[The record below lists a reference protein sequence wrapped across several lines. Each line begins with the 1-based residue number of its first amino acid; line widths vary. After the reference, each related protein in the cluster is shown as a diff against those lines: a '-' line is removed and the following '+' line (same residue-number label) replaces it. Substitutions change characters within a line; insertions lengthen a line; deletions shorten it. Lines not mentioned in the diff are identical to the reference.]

1 MYLSGF
7 DIIFYILIAP
17 ALIAA
22 IPLSIIAIVRTV
34 RMQSELDKIKKASE
48 ENKE

>member
-34 RMQSELDKIKKASE
+34 RVQSELDKIKK

>member
-34 RMQSELDKIKKASE
+34 RMQAELDKIKK